1 MQRNAEEY
9 RETRSLVREIRFRQG
24 SSWQPWRRTGYT
36 FEASEEEAFE
46 LEEDEAVVAVRS
58 STNGWF
64 GLVWFGGDHQHWKKG
79 LMGKI
84 LGIWSEAE
92 CGGECKT
99 WILLW
104 VDGSE

>member
-1 MQRNAEEY
+1 M
-9 RETRSLVREIRFRQG
+9 
-24 SSWQPWRRTGYT
+24 
-36 FEASEEEAFE
+36 
-46 LEEDEAVVAVRS
+46 VAVRT

-104 VDGSE
+104 VGGNRWPSDGEEHRLPVEVPLDERLDCDYLYIDLLENINIIQHDETLLSK

>member
-1 MQRNAEEY
+1 MQRNIEKLEVQSRISDSAKGAVGNHGGG
-9 RETRSLVREIRFRQG
+9 REN
-24 SSWQPWRRTGYT
+24 T

-46 LEEDEAVVAVRS
+46 LEEDEAVVAVRT